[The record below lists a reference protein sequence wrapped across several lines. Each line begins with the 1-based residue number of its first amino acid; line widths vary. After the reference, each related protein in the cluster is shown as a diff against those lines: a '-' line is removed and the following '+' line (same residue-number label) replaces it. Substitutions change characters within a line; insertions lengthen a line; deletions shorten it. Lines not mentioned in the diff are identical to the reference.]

1 MLQEGRQVGRFL
13 YWFSK
18 FVLGPIVKAIWMKRV
33 GGLMNLPA
41 EGPVVLAANHV
52 SFLDFALLVVACPRR
67 VYFLVEDFFYHL
79 PVVPLVLRASGQVR
93 VSKDRPLA
101 AIEEASRILA
111 RGDVLAVFPEGTRSW
126 TGEPQRAFT
135 GLGKI
140 ALDGKADIIPVAIEG
155 AFEVYPR
162 QRKIPR
168 FKKLCQVEFLEP
180 VRYRDVVQRAPRYI
194 VHRMVM
200 PRIAQRIGHEYQYL
214 NDSPR
219 SSGAGPGD

>member
-1 MLQEGRQVGRFL
+1 
-13 YWFSK
+13 
-18 FVLGPIVKAIWMKRV
+18 
-33 GGLMNLPA
+33 
-41 EGPVVLAANHV
+41 V

-67 VYFLVEDFFYHL
+67 IYFLVEDFFYHM
-79 PVVPLVLRASGQVR
+79 PVVPLLLRVTGQVR

-101 AIEEASRILA
+101 AVEEASRILA

-140 ALDGKADIIPVAIEG
+140 ALDGKADIIPVAIAG

-168 FKKLCQVEFLEP
+168 FKKICEVEFLEP
-180 VRYRDVVQRAPRYI
+180 VRYLDVVQRSPRCI
-194 VHRMVM
+194 VHLMVM
-200 PRIAQRIGHEYQYL
+200 PRIAQRLGHDYPFLQ
-214 NDSPR
+214 
-219 SSGAGPGD
+219 SGPTV